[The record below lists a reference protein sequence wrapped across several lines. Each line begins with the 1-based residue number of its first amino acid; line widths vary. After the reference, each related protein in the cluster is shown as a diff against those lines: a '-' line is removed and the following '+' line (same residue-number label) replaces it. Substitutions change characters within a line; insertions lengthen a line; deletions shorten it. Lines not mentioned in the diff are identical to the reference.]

1 MEDKTK
7 KILDGI
13 ISDVKSL
20 DPIQDDDYNYEVYE
34 LIFTLLSKYYSANS
48 CNFCLCSEF
57 LDNYKSLTY
66 DDLIDVAKLF
76 AKKNFKV
83 TISQSEESTIIS
95 LNWRDDGHYGDIKI
109 CRRDDKVTG
118 FKLIE
123 EFNVNDLKEDEE
135 NVSSDDS
142 I

>member
-13 ISDVKSL
+13 IPDIKSL

-34 LIFTLLSKYYSANS
+34 LIFTLLSRYYSANS
-48 CNFCLCSEF
+48 CNFCLCSEV

-66 DDLIDVAKLF
+66 DDWIDVAKLF

-83 TISQSEESTIIS
+83 TIINRSEESTTIS
-95 LNWRDDGHYGDIKI
+95 LNWKDDGHYGDIKI
-109 CRRDDKVTG
+109 CRYDYKVSG

-123 EFNVNDLKEDEE
+123 EFNVNDLKEE
-135 NVSSDDS
+135 
-142 I
+142 

>member
-1 MEDKTK
+1 MENKTK
-7 KILDGI
+7 KILNGI

-34 LIFTLLSKYYSANS
+34 LIFTLLSRYYSANS
-48 CNFCLCSEF
+48 CNFCLCSEI

-66 DDLIDVAKLF
+66 DDWIDVAKLF

-83 TISQSEESTIIS
+83 TINQSEEPTTIS
-95 LNWRDDGHYGDIKI
+95 LNWGDDGHYGDIKI
-109 CRRDDKVTG
+109 CRCDDKVTG

-123 EFNVNDLKEDEE
+123 EFNVYDLEEEQDE
-135 NVSSDDS
+135 
-142 I
+142 

>member
-1 MEDKTK
+1 MENKTK

-13 ISDVKSL
+13 IPDIKSL
-20 DPIQDDDYNYEVYE
+20 DPIQDDDYNYEVYK
-34 LIFTLLSKYYSANS
+34 LVFSLLSKYYDANFY
-48 CNFCLCSEF
+48 NFCLCSEI

-66 DDLIDVAKLF
+66 DDWIDVAKLF

-83 TISQSEESTIIS
+83 TINQSEESTTIS

-109 CRRDDKVTG
+109 CRCDDKVTG

-123 EFNVNDLKEDEE
+123 EFNVNDLKEEEE
-135 NVSSDDS
+135 NVSIDDS